1 MVKTFTSIPF
11 HLPER
16 SPTVTR
22 SPSFPALGVLGTHSL
37 SSYAERLTTRHI
49 FYKWSHCAAF
59 YSYLCELNRVLKANP
74 RYSVYQH
81 FFLLPNS
88 ILLHK
93 YKLFHQSL
101 DNWAVSMCQL
111 PWIMLPRTSVNNV
124 LCRHVYSRRLP
135 QLQWSMMA
143 KWEHVY
149 TACRMW
155 CSAVCLLRF
164 ILVCY
169 WSSPW
174 VCFCSFS
181 FCLLLFVFP
190 EYLPGACPLPC
201 ISICPIPY

>member
-1 MVKTFTSIPF
+1 MLEQPLFCTGQWILSTLMNGENLHHHPLPSSRTQPHSDPQPLLPSPRSIGYPLTLF
-11 HLPER
+11 LC
-16 SPTVTR
+16 
-22 SPSFPALGVLGTHSL
+22 
-37 SSYAERLTTRHI
+37 SYAERLTTRHI

-74 RYSVYQH
+74 RYSVCQH

-135 QLQWSMMA
+135 LA
-143 KWEHVY
+143 
-149 TACRMW
+149 
-155 CSAVCLLRF
+155 
-164 ILVCY
+164 
-169 WSSPW
+169 
-174 VCFCSFS
+174 
-181 FCLLLFVFP
+181 
-190 EYLPGACPLPC
+190 
-201 ISICPIPY
+201 PIKYDGQVGSRIHCM